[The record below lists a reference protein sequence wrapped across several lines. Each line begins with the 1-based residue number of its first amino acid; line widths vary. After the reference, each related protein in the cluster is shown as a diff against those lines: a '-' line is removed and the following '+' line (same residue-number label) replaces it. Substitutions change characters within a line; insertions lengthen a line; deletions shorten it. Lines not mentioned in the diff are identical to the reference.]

1 MSILD
6 DKLQTK
12 LRYLKLQKIIENKY
26 ELGDN
31 YKIRTEFCILK
42 SKEEQEDEIIKM
54 DLLCFTLGSCVIL
67 FDEQIHNLSV
77 TEVQK

>member
-1 MSILD
+1 
-6 DKLQTK
+6 
-12 LRYLKLQKIIENKY
+12 
-26 ELGDN
+26 LGDN
-31 YKIRTEFCILK
+31 YRIRTEFCILK

-77 TEVQK
+77 MEVQKQVEKKMIAEHNAISQA